1 MDIVRNRK
9 LKNLFNISRLKYSD
23 IPYYIYIFIFVLNDA
38 LGNTVIPNYNESIF
52 HDILLYINLFMAFIC
67 FLQIDFKSKSS
78 YKSILFIII
87 GVVSYLV
94 GGRTALLF
102 TIFASVFGSTVNCD
116 NLLKMIFTEK
126 VVIFTIVVI
135 LSLIGLLGGREVL
148 FSDINSIEK
157 TVTLG
162 YSHANTF
169 SATVGILIFLYV
181 FINRKQLNRYKYIAI
196 LGISILTY
204 FFTKCRM
211 GFAIMILL
219 VVLLNLP
226 YERISFNKKIMESFY
241 KILKYILLFI
251 IGINLILIIL
261 KICAD
266 NSLLLGIDY
275 YIFNGRIGLA
285 AEYLKVYPLTLFGDV
300 IDLNIISS
308 KLWYVALDN
317 GYIINLLYY
326 GIIGMLVYIYIFHK
340 SYSKFVINHQKVLII
355 IAICFM
361 IWTMYEG
368 LMITASSNFI
378 LLLYQKHVK

>member
-1 MDIVRNRK
+1 MDIAKNNK
-9 LKNLFNISRLKYSD
+9 LKNLININRLKYSN

-52 HDILLYINLFMAFIC
+52 HEILLYINLFMAFIC
-67 FLQIDFKSKSS
+67 FLQIDFKSRSS
-78 YKSILFIII
+78 YKSVLFIII
-87 GVVSYLV
+87 GVISYLV

-102 TIFASVFGSTVNCD
+102 TIFASVFGSTIDCD

-126 VVIFTIVVI
+126 IVIFSMVVM
-135 LSLIGLLGGREVL
+135 LSLFGLLEGREIL
-148 FSDINSIEK
+148 FSNINSIGK

-169 SATVGILIFLYV
+169 SATIGILIFLYV
-181 FINRKQLNRYKYIAI
+181 VINRNQLNRYKYIAI
-196 LGISILTY
+196 LGISVLTY
-204 FFTKCRM
+204 FLTRCRM
-211 GFAIMILL
+211 GFAIMVLL

-226 YERISFNKKIMESFY
+226 YERIQFNEKLMNIFY
-241 KILKYILLFI
+241 RILKYILLLI
-251 IGINLILIIL
+251 IAINLFLVIM
-261 KICAD
+261 KIFAD

-285 AEYLKVYPLTLFGDV
+285 AEYLKVYPLTLFGDI

-308 KLWYVALDN
+308 KLWYIALDN

-326 GIIGMLVYIYIFHK
+326 GVIGMIVYAYIFHK
-340 SYSKFVINHQKVLII
+340 SYSNFVINHQKVLII
-355 IAICFM
+355 VAICFM

-368 LMITASSNFI
+368 LMISASSNFI
-378 LLLYQKHVK
+378 LLLYAKHLK